1 MANEIIAGNSSIVSA
16 QFNINQLY
24 TLPNAVTR
32 TTIYTTA
39 ANEYLDLTVINNLIF
54 NRTIQIESVS
64 DVGGSSVIASIAAL
78 ASVNVFNTANRL
90 IVPPGYSIII
100 NGGSAFTNNRVIVQG
115 TRFYNSP

>member
-1 MANEIIAGNSSIVSA
+1 MANEVFSSNSSIVST

-32 TTIYTTA
+32 TAIYTTSN
-39 ANEYLDLTVINNLIF
+39 NEYLDLTIVNNLIF
-54 NRTIQIESVS
+54 NRIIQIESVS
-64 DVGGSSVIASIAAL
+64 DVSGSSVIATINAL
-78 ASVNVFNTANRL
+78 TSVNVFNTANKL

-100 NGGSAFTNNRVIVQG
+100 NGGSAFTNQRVIVQG